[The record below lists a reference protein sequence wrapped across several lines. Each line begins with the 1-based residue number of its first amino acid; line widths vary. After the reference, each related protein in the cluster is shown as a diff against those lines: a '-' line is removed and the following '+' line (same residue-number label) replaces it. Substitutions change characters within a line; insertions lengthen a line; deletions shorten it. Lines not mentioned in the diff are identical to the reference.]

1 MSQWRSAYRALRY
14 RGRKHVGGITY
25 VEIKT
30 EIEIESTPERVWSI
44 LSNFPEH
51 SRWNPFIRSM
61 QGSAE
66 KGQRLT
72 ISVQPKGGR
81 TMTFRP
87 TVLTATP
94 NQELRWIG
102 HFLLPG
108 IFDGEHYFQILLL
121 SPDRVKFVH
130 GEKYSGVLVRFA
142 KSILDREIKAGF
154 MAMNQALKVLAES
167 DTVLRN
173 SAVRQTAA

>member
-1 MSQWRSAYRALRY
+1 M
-14 RGRKHVGGITY
+14 H
-25 VEIKT
+25 EIKT

-44 LSNFPEH
+44 LLNFPEH
-51 SRWNPFIRSM
+51 RQWNPFIRSI

-66 KGQRLT
+66 KGERLT

-108 IFDGEHYFQILLL
+108 SFDGEHYFQILPL

-142 KSILDREIKAGF
+142 KSLLDRDIKAGF
-154 MAMNQALKVLAES
+154 MGMNQALKVLAES
-167 DTVLRN
+167 NTALGK
-173 SAVRQTAA
+173 SAFRQTVA

>member
-1 MSQWRSAYRALRY
+1 M
-14 RGRKHVGGITY
+14 H
-25 VEIKT
+25 EIKT

-44 LSNFPEH
+44 LLNFPEH
-51 SRWNPFIRSM
+51 PQWNPFIRSI

-66 KGQRLT
+66 KGERLT
-72 ISVQPKGGR
+72 ISVQSKGGR

-102 HFLLPG
+102 RFLLPG
-108 IFDGEHYFQILLL
+108 IIDGEHYFQILAL
-121 SPDRVKFVH
+121 SPGQVKFVH

-167 DTVLRN
+167 NTALGN
-173 SAVRQTAA
+173 SVVRQTVA